1 MGRNYFVP
9 PWACE
14 TPEINSN
21 SHITEPIVKTFLSLP
36 REWKLRQFSILELSR
51 NIAREKSMEKKTE
64 VKWKEI

>member
-1 MGRNYFVP
+1 MHFAVVTFHCIRFETVTDIRCATKMGRNYFVP

-36 REWKLRQFSILELSR
+36 RE
-51 NIAREKSMEKKTE
+51 
-64 VKWKEI
+64 